1 MKTFLLF
8 LKRLFGIAEASTNAM
23 IAKSDK
29 KVNIEEHANL
39 LLAKQN
45 EQRDNIIKSRNSLI
59 EQQKILELDY
69 QKKDKRLKDI
79 KSVIIASSKQ
89 DKDLLTTNQI
99 QGIKTA
105 AHEGPLIVQSLA
117 LISSN
122 LEYINT
128 SIDNV
133 VINVGIIDRNIMTIK
148 HQLEML
154 KTRDVIANVKSKVYT
169 VVDADSYFNL
179 AKLEEIV
186 DSKEASSNAK
196 EAIFNLDHNTTG
208 QLQEDTLSA
217 DAFMKDVLGQTGDVI
232 SKQIT
237 SYTYN
242 GTGLETAR

>member
-1 MKTFLLF
+1 MESNFKFVAVDSDMFDKQFIKYFT
-8 LKRLFGIAEASTNAM
+8 KYS
-23 IAKSDK
+23 KSG
-29 KVNIEEHANL
+29 NHTIP
-39 LLAKQN
+39 
-45 EQRDNIIKSRNSLI
+45 
-59 EQQKILELDY
+59 LD
-69 QKKDKRLKDI
+69 
-79 KSVIIASSKQ
+79 
-89 DKDLLTTNQI
+89 
-99 QGIKTA
+99 
-105 AHEGPLIVQSLA
+105 
-117 LISSN
+117 
-122 LEYINT
+122 
-128 SIDNV
+128 V